1 MHFFGPDWPIGFG
14 LSEPII
20 EIVDDRARRC
30 QMSAIIKLT
39 SAFRAGAGDVGTVG
53 SQQEHVRE
61 REINIAK
68 KVGK

>member
-1 MHFFGPDWPIGFG
+1 
-14 LSEPII
+14 
-20 EIVDDRARRC
+20 
-30 QMSAIIKLT
+30 MSAIIKLT